1 VFRRAAIKGLLNG
14 RLSADEGLKLFDLVE
29 AEYQAGRATIE
40 EFGEFIVSLDQA
52 LIRENHPL
60 RPYDQTDPQAR
71 QRRRPQ

>member
-14 RLSADEGLKLFDLVE
+14 RLSADEGLKFFAWFE
-29 AEYQAGRATIE
+29 SEYQAGRATIE

-60 RPYDQTDPQAR
+60 RPYDQTDPRAR
-71 QRRRPQ
+71 ELRRPQ